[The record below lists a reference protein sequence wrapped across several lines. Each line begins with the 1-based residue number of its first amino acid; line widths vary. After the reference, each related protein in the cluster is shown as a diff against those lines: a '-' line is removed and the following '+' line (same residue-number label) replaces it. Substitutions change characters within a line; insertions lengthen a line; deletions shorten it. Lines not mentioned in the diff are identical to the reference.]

1 MSQFTKYKIGWGASP
16 CQNFTM
22 NSLGALW
29 LSVEFCLLV
38 FNSNIFPV
46 KIGSA
51 YWKSFL
57 RFYLIFGYQLF
68 SLWPLK
74 FELDHQIFGVDR
86 QLAT

>member
-1 MSQFTKYKIGWGASP
+1 MNLNSYQPQVLMWDF
-16 CQNFTM
+16 NFGGQ
-22 NSLGALW
+22 L
-29 LSVEFCLLV
+29 
-38 FNSNIFPV
+38 

-74 FELDHQIFGVDR
+74 FELGHHIFGVDR
-86 QLAT
+86 QLATKIKIPH